1 MGVGYLSRVAGRG
14 LPVAGSAVRQ
24 PGLPARPAV
33 ASRSPVAEADQRLH
47 LDDFAAAFISVP
59 AEPAGD
65 AAQDLDASLPDAPAA
80 GRAFEAPGVAQSP
93 TPVSPRQLVVARQS
107 GSAMSDKSIAS
118 SDPVTASTKIQEVS
132 DGRAPGTAN
141 PSVARPTAGLSVD
154 SYPDG
159 IESNASS
166 NKSTDTMIE
175 ATDALAASPTVP
187 QSRPIGTPGPE
198 QSASVS
204 RSSPESAIATVTA
217 VPSNAL
223 SKQLASL
230 ERWLEGA
237 PEPQT
242 SPADAPS
249 SAEAQPVA
257 ESRATAQ
264 SARPAH
270 APPATSSASIDPHSR
285 LEIGSIEVEV
295 IAPAKVPVPRERQ
308 MPTRPGRSTERHSLA
323 RPFGWRQR

>member
-93 TPVSPRQLVVARQS
+93 TPVSPRLLVAARQS
-107 GSAMSDKSIAS
+107 GSAMSDKSITS
-118 SDPVTASTKIQEVS
+118 SDPVTASTQGQEVS

-141 PSVARPTAGLSVD
+141 PSVARPTSGLSID

-166 NKSTDTMIE
+166 NKSADAMIE
-175 ATDALAASPTVP
+175 ANDALAASPTVP

-204 RSSPESAIATVTA
+204 RSSSESAIATATA
-217 VPSNAL
+217 GPSNAL

-230 ERWLEGA
+230 ENWLEGA

-242 SPADAPS
+242 TA
-249 SAEAQPVA
+249 AEAPRTSRQPVT
-257 ESRATAQ
+257 ESSATAQ
-264 SARPAH
+264 SARPAP
-270 APPATSSASIDPHSR
+270 APPATSSASIDQPSR

-295 IAPAKVPVPRERQ
+295 IAPAKVPVARERQ
-308 MPTRPGRSTERHSLA
+308 MPTRPGRSSERHSLA

>member
-14 LPVAGSAVRQ
+14 LPAAGSAVRQ
-24 PGLPARPAV
+24 PGVPARPAV

-80 GRAFEAPGVAQSP
+80 GRAFEAPGVAQSQ
-93 TPVSPRQLVVARQS
+93 TPASQRQLAAARQS
-107 GSAMSDKSIAS
+107 GLAMSDKSIAS
-118 SDPVTASTKIQEVS
+118 SDPVTASSKRQEAS
-132 DGRAPGTAN
+132 DGRSPGTAN
-141 PSVARPTAGLSVD
+141 PSVARPTAGMSVD

-166 NKSTDTMIE
+166 NKSANANIE
-175 ATDALAASPTVP
+175 AIDALAASPTVP
-187 QSRPIGTPGPE
+187 QTRPIGTASTARP
-198 QSASVS
+198 ASVS
-204 RSSPESAIATVTA
+204 QSSSESAIATVTA

-223 SKQLASL
+223 SKQLATL

-242 SPADAPS
+242 SPADAPR
-249 SAEAQPVA
+249 SAEAQPVT

-270 APPATSSASIDPHSR
+270 APPATSSASIDQPSR

-295 IAPAKVPVPRERQ
+295 IAPPKVPVAPQRQ
-308 MPTRPGRSTERHSLA
+308 LPIRPGRSTERHSLA